1 MKLTI
6 HTFIVINTMTEF
18 LNINCDNCGR
28 SHTEEES
35 NCKHSLCF
43 TCNNQSDCG
52 TCKQENKERER
63 INNVKECC
71 ICMEELSDIKNK
83 VITNCGHVF
92 CLTCILTSYNN
103 KNSCPVCR
111 TELLN
116 GIGNSKTITIPND
129 FIRTMLHDV
138 IVNMGILD
146 FNDTLNI
153 ISQGVY
159 LRFIFDHVRDTLYTE
174 YNEPRNREWLDTII
188 NERLERRQRR
198 RRERRCGICRQT
210 GHDRRRCPNN

>member
-1 MKLTI
+1 
-6 HTFIVINTMTEF
+6 MTEV
-18 LNINCDNCGR
+18 LDINCDNCGR

-43 TCNNQSDCG
+43 TCNNQTNCCG
-52 TCKQENKERER
+52 ICKQENDERER

-71 ICMEELSDIKNK
+71 ICMEELSDVKNK

-92 CLTCILTSYNN
+92 CLTCILTSYNS

-116 GIGNSKTITIPND
+116 GVDIPKTITIPND

-138 IVNMGILD
+138 IVNMGIID
-146 FNDTLNI
+146 FNDTLTI

-188 NERLERRQRR
+188 NERLERRRQRR
-198 RRERRCGICRQT
+198 QERQRRETTRQRRCGICRQT